1 MDTNMQKSSLANQP
15 STRQERF
22 RSEPFSDKGQKF
34 EPFWSAM
41 VGCDRRTLARLM
53 KADQKR

>member
-1 MDTNMQKSSLANQP
+1 MQKSSLANQP